1 MPAIVIDGGTNE
13 DSSRLN
19 STVNG
24 VINNIFS
31 TNLDFGLSLPPPP
44 SVRNL
49 VASVNVLYQQ
59 NDDGEV
65 GGVGVGIGGGGSSYS
80 SYSDSLD
87 NFVDLDDDLFGSPM
101 PFDASENGLWN
112 GRFVPP
118 PPRPP
123 FLMDDPIISE
133 GLSSTCDLC
142 SWAMP
147 TKSTFIFEGTIEK
160 ASELGWPLT
169 LIIVSVLSA
178 ILGAILMV
186 VIVRCR
192 RKKSA
197 SSRNENSNVQWWS
210 RKHQQHN
217 NSVGSNNSNQQ
228 QLYRFHRTMSS
239 HAASGLSNN
248 NNNNHNSNS
257 SISNNNIDSTNMN
270 GNNNNNSGTNNHHPH
285 HLHTNNFR
293 RGNIYTAHPQSGNS
307 TATVDNIRYQ
317 QSSAG
322 IPSTSTQHH
331 HHHHHPFSF
340 DDHQSQQQ
348 QQQHPQQS
356 HHHSHSVVEPTC
368 RNWPNVTTL
377 VVVSSS

>member
-31 TNLDFGLSLPPPP
+31 TNLDFGLGPPP

-59 NDDGEV
+59 NDEGGG
-65 GGVGVGIGGGGSSYS
+65 GGVGVGDGGGSSTSYS

-87 NFVDLDDDLFGSPM
+87 NFVDVDDDLFGSPM

-147 TKSTFIFEGTIEK
+147 TKSTFIFEGTIGEFDIILTWLF
-160 ASELGWPLT
+160 EL
-169 LIIVSVLSA
+169 
-178 ILGAILMV
+178 
-186 VIVRCR
+186 C
-192 RKKSA
+192 
-197 SSRNENSNVQWWS
+197 
-210 RKHQQHN
+210 
-217 NSVGSNNSNQQ
+217 
-228 QLYRFHRTMSS
+228 
-239 HAASGLSNN
+239 
-248 NNNNHNSNS
+248 
-257 SISNNNIDSTNMN
+257 
-270 GNNNNNSGTNNHHPH
+270 
-285 HLHTNNFR
+285 
-293 RGNIYTAHPQSGNS
+293 
-307 TATVDNIRYQ
+307 
-317 QSSAG
+317 
-322 IPSTSTQHH
+322 
-331 HHHHHPFSF
+331 
-340 DDHQSQQQ
+340 
-348 QQQHPQQS
+348 
-356 HHHSHSVVEPTC
+356 
-368 RNWPNVTTL
+368 
-377 VVVSSS
+377 

>member
-31 TNLDFGLSLPPPP
+31 STNLDFSLSPP

-59 NDDGEV
+59 NDE
-65 GGVGVGIGGGGSSYS
+65 GGSSS
-80 SYSDSLD
+80 STGNSDSNFSDSLD
-87 NFVDLDDDLFGSPM
+87 NFVDVDDDLFGSPM

-133 GLSSTCDLC
+133 GISSTCDLC

-186 VIVRCR
+186 IVVRCR
-192 RKKSA
+192 R
-197 SSRNENSNVQWWS
+197 W
-210 RKHQQHN
+210 
-217 NSVGSNNSNQQ
+217 
-228 QLYRFHRTMSS
+228 
-239 HAASGLSNN
+239 
-248 NNNNHNSNS
+248 
-257 SISNNNIDSTNMN
+257 
-270 GNNNNNSGTNNHHPH
+270 
-285 HLHTNNFR
+285 
-293 RGNIYTAHPQSGNS
+293 
-307 TATVDNIRYQ
+307 
-317 QSSAG
+317 
-322 IPSTSTQHH
+322 
-331 HHHHHPFSF
+331 
-340 DDHQSQQQ
+340 
-348 QQQHPQQS
+348 
-356 HHHSHSVVEPTC
+356 
-368 RNWPNVTTL
+368 
-377 VVVSSS
+377 